1 MSALSIDQAILQDE
15 PSLIGRV
22 IKIDDWETLDLN
34 QFMFIVDWFNLN
46 FDYLLKADG
55 AQLRFFIVKMLEG

>member
-46 FDYLLKADG
+46 FDYLMKADG

>member
-15 PSLIGRV
+15 PTLIGRV

-34 QFMFIVDWFNLN
+34 QFMYIVDWFNLN
-46 FDYLLKADG
+46 FDYLMKADG
-55 AQLRFFIVKMLEG
+55 AQLRFFVVKMLEG

>member
-15 PSLIGRV
+15 PTLIGRV

-46 FDYLLKADG
+46 FDYLMKADG